1 MRLLVGTTDGIV
13 LLNGGSPVLSLQ
25 GRSIG
30 ALSSAD
36 GTFWALADG
45 HELLSG
51 NGVHWEPAAQVE
63 DRAATCVLAAP
74 SSGVLVGTAGAHLLR
89 LERGMLK
96 TVEPFE
102 RAEDR
107 AEWHTPWGEPPDLRS
122 MCVQGDSILANV
134 HVGGIQRSNDGGQ
147 SWRPT
152 IDIEAD
158 VHEVRAAAM
167 PGFAVAACAT
177 GLAVSAD
184 SGASWEL
191 RRDGLPVTYA
201 RAVAVA
207 EDHVVLTVSSG
218 PGGARSGVYRA
229 PLAGGAFAPCATGLP
244 AGYSQNIDTFCLD
257 ARDGTVAFGTREGS
271 VFVSRDEGSS
281 WAGLDHKLARVLCLV
296 VTDA

>member
-13 LLNGGSPVLSLQ
+13 LLNGGSPELSLQ

-30 ALSSAD
+30 ALSRAN

-63 DRAATCVLAAP
+63 GRAATCVMAAR
-74 SSGVLVGTAGAHLLR
+74 SGVLVGTAGAHLLR
-89 LERGMLK
+89 LERGTLK
-96 TVEPFE
+96 TVEAFE
-102 RAEDR
+102 RAADR
-107 AEWHTPWGEPPDLRS
+107 AEWHTPWGGPPDLRS
-122 MCVQGDSILANV
+122 LCEQGDSILANV
-134 HVGGIQRSNDGGQ
+134 HVGGIQRSDDRGQ

-158 VHEVRAAAM
+158 VHEVRATAM
-167 PGFAVAACAT
+167 PGLAVAACAI

-207 EDHVVLTVSSG
+207 GDHVVLTVSSG

-229 PLAGGAFAPCATGLP
+229 PLAGGAFAACATGLP

-257 ARDGTVAFGTREGS
+257 ALDETVAFGTREGS

-281 WAGLDHKLARVLCLV
+281 WAGLEHKLARVLCLV